1 MESSDRAGRFITQP
15 EGFKAFIPAPLPPD
29 PSLELDPGLLAELS
43 AADTALGRLDGVVEF
58 VPDPDLFVAMYV
70 RREAVLSSQIEGT
83 QSSLRDLLD
92 VEIGGVGD
100 VTADVDEIVS
110 CVAAMNHGLERLGD
124 LPLSNRLVR
133 EVHGRLLDGVR
144 GSGATPGEFRRSQ
157 NWIGPEGTS
166 LPNAVFVPP
175 PIAEMRTAVGDLE
188 TFMHE
193 RGERPNLIDVGLV
206 HAQFE
211 TIHPFLDGN
220 GRVGRLL
227 ITLMLVERGVLSRP
241 LLYLSH
247 FFKRHRAEY
256 YDRLMAVRL
265 AGDWEGWMR
274 FFLRGVAE
282 TAAEAT
288 ETARR
293 IFELREEHRALLLD
307 RGIAHHGLPIL
318 SALFDLPM
326 INVNRASELL
336 GVTFPTANRV
346 IGEME
351 QLGIL
356 REISGRRRSRVFR
369 YEPYVRLFG
378 TD

>member
-1 MESSDRAGRFITQP
+1 MASPERAGRFVTQP
-15 EGFKAFIPAPLPPD
+15 EGFRAFVPSPLPPD
-29 PSLELDPGLLAELS
+29 PDLTLESDLVAELS
-43 AADTALGRLDGVVEF
+43 AADTALGRLDGVVGV

-83 QSSLRDLLD
+83 QSSLQDLLD
-92 VEIGGVGD
+92 LEIGESRGVK
-100 VTADVDEIVS
+100 ADVSEIVNY
-110 CVAAMNHGLERLGD
+110 VAAMNHGLERLAE
-124 LPLSNRLVR
+124 LPLSGRLIR
-133 EVHGRLLDGVR
+133 EVHERLLDGVR

-157 NWIGPEGTS
+157 NWIGPEGTA
-166 LPNAVFVPP
+166 LEDAVFVPP
-175 PIAEMRTAVGDLE
+175 PVAEMRTAVSDLE
-188 TFMHE
+188 KFMHE
-193 RGERPNLIDVGLV
+193 RDLRPNLIDVGLV

-227 ITLMLVERGVLSRP
+227 ITLMLVERGILSRP

-265 AGDWEGWMR
+265 SGDWEGWMR
-274 FFLRGVAE
+274 FFLGGVAE
-282 TAAEAT
+282 TASEAT

-293 IFELREEHRALLLD
+293 ILEMREQHRALLLEE
-307 RGIAHHGLPIL
+307 GLSQHGLPIL
-318 SALFDLPM
+318 SALYDLPM

-336 GVTFPTANRV
+336 DVSFPTANRV

-351 QLGIL
+351 KLGL
-356 REISGRRRSRVFR
+356 LVEVSGRRRSRVFR
-369 YEPYVRLFG
+369 YEPYASLFG
-378 TD
+378 AD